1 MKSTVAAALLVL
13 VGRLLAVD
21 AANEIVTAKR
31 GGVVHVGASRATLL
45 SGALYECRTY
55 GDPTCSGG
63 VQAVDAYARYL
74 GKEYLPMEQRE
85 PFVVV
90 PFLDVTS
97 PFANMNSYG
106 LGINIMVLGWL
117 MFVSLPSLS
126 CRPDII
132 QLSSSHPDIHACI
145 LTAVLRCALWPN

>member
-1 MKSTVAAALLVL
+1 MKSIVSSALLFAL
-13 VGRLLAVD
+13 VIGCLCLLAVD

-117 MFVSLPSLS
+117 MFVSQPALS
-126 CRPDII
+126 CQRG
-132 QLSSSHPDIHACI
+132 
-145 LTAVLRCALWPN
+145 